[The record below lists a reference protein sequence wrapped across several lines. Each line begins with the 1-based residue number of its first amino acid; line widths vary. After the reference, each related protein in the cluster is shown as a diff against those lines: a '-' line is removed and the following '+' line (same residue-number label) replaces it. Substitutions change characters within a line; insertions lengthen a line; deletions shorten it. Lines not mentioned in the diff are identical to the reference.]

1 VATTRRR
8 PAGSGR
14 KARITPENRERIIGA
29 LCLGADMH
37 LAAATLGISRQA
49 LYKYLEKHPRFR
61 EDVEDA
67 RSIADDKVERALY
80 KRAVDG
86 DVRAQVFW
94 LRNRRPDR
102 WRERHELTGAD
113 GAPLVDAE
121 TLLSMARLFS
131 GAAVAS

>member
-1 VATTRRR
+1 MATRPR

-14 KARITPENRERIIGA
+14 KGRITPENRERIIGA

-49 LYKYLEKHPRFR
+49 LYKYLEKHPLFR
-61 EDVEDA
+61 EEVEDA
-67 RSIADDKVERALY
+67 RSIADDRVERALY

-94 LRNRRPDR
+94 LSNRRPNR
-102 WRERHELTGAD
+102 WRKRHEITGAD
-113 GAPLVDAE
+113 GAPLVDPE
-121 TLLSMARLFS
+121 TLLAMARLVA
-131 GAAVAS
+131 GAAAQ